1 MIRLPVL
8 LRSSSWLLVVPPLL
22 LATFLAASQLDNRA
36 FHYDE
41 LATLWIVGGKTRTFH
56 NLEQMLH
63 TIAGLSQEQA
73 LGWPLLVSF
82 WTRIFGWSEPALRA
96 LPLFAG
102 LLAMAWTSRI
112 GRELFAPAVGLV
124 PVIVLATSGF
134 FVGFMWFARTFTFVA
149 LCTTVLLWCYWR
161 IMLDSR
167 RHRPVHAVGMLL
179 ASVCLCYTHYFAI
192 LLLPAVALFHLLFAW
207 RGPNRWLPPAILAI
221 AGMSATL
228 QLPYFL
234 VGLEHSLGDANLK
247 LSVMNTPE
255 VLAQYLN
262 YLGNNTLKF
271 PTFSGW
277 ILLAL
282 LVGLV
287 VAGVRQRHSR
297 PVGPAT
303 FLVFIYAAAFLL
315 ALLANELT
323 RVIAISRIRYL
334 MPLWP
339 LTALLIGLLV
349 WRQRRHRF
357 HVAEWLLAGMI
368 VTGLHAINH
377 PDLKYS
383 FNYPTYRERM
393 HVLHRA
399 VANNIRPGDVLLAGE
414 SVAHWGSIRDFYVL
428 SLPVPVFF
436 PDQAEPGA
444 MQTTIREH
452 PRIWLIRTSSDGVAF
467 SELAASLAGQMHFC
481 ETGDLKAIV
490 RLELY
495 ARSAEDCPAAQEVAN

>member
-1 MIRLPVL
+1 MIRLPVW
-8 LRSSSWLLVVPPLL
+8 LRSNSWLLVVPPLL

-56 NLEQMLH
+56 NLEQMLQ
-63 TIAGLSQEQA
+63 TIAELSQEQA
-73 LGWPLLVSF
+73 IGWPLLVSF
-82 WTRIFGWSEPALRA
+82 WTRVFGWSEPALRA

-112 GRELFAPAVGLV
+112 GRELFAPVAGLV

-134 FVGFMWFARTFTFVA
+134 FVGFMWFARTFTLVA

-161 IMLDSR
+161 IMPASR
-167 RHRPVHAVGMLL
+167 RHRPVHVVGLLL

-271 PTFSGW
+271 PTFAGW
-277 ILLAL
+277 MLLAL

-287 VAGVRQRHSR
+287 VAGIRRRHSR

-377 PDLKYS
+377 PELKYS

-393 HVLHRA
+393 HVVHRA
-399 VANNIRPGDVLLAGE
+399 VAASARQGDVLLAGE
-414 SVAHWGSIRDFYVL
+414 TIANLGPVRDFYFL
-428 SLPVPVFF
+428 SLPLPVLFQD
-436 PDQAEPGA
+436 PARPEALQAETG
-444 MQTTIREH
+444 QH
-452 PRIWLIRTSSDGVAF
+452 SRIWLVRTATDSVAF
-467 SELAASLAGQMHFC
+467 GELADSLAERMHFC
-481 ETGDLKAIV
+481 ATGDLKAIV

-495 ARSAEDCPAAQEVAN
+495 ARSVDDCPAA

>member
-1 MIRLPVL
+1 MIRLPDL
-8 LRSSSWLLVVPPLL
+8 LRSNSWLLVVPPLL

-56 NLEQMLH
+56 NLEQMLQ

-112 GRELFAPAVGLV
+112 GRELFAPVAGLV
-124 PVIVLATSGF
+124 AVIVLAASGF
-134 FVGFMWFARTFTFVA
+134 FVGFMWFARTFTLVA

-167 RHRPVHAVGMLL
+167 RHRPVHVVGLLL

-207 RGPNRWLPPAILAI
+207 RGPDRWLPPAILAI

-247 LSVMNTPE
+247 LSVMNAPE
-255 VLAQYLN
+255 VLAKYLN

-271 PTFSGW
+271 PTFAGW
-277 ILLAL
+277 LLLAL
-282 LVGLV
+282 LIGIV
-287 VAGVRQRHSR
+287 VAALRQRHSG

-323 RVIAISRIRYL
+323 RVIALSRIRYL

-339 LTALLIGLLV
+339 LTALLIGLWV

-377 PDLKYS
+377 PELKYS

-393 HVLHRA
+393 HVVHRA
-399 VANNIRPGDVLLAGE
+399 VAASARQGDVLLAGE
-414 SVAHWGSIRDFYVL
+414 KVADWGAIRDFYVL
-428 SLPVPVFF
+428 SLPVPVLF
-436 PDQAEPGA
+436 PDPARPDALQAGL
-444 MQTTIREH
+444 QQHHRF
-452 PRIWLIRTSSDGVAF
+452 WLVRTATDSVAF
-467 SELAASLAGQMHFC
+467 VELADSLVEHMHFC
-481 ETGDLKAIV
+481 ATGDLKAIV

-495 ARSAEDCPAAQEVAN
+495 ARSADDCPTA